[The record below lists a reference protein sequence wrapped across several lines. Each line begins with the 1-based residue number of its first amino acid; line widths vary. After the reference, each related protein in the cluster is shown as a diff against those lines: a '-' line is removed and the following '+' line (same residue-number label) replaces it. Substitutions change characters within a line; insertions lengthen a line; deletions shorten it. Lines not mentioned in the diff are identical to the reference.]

1 MLLSK
6 SFVPIL
12 KNNPSEAKIKS
23 HQLML
28 RVGMIKQASAGIYS
42 WLPLGF
48 KIMKKIEEI
57 VRQEQNKIGAQ
68 EILMPT
74 IQSSEIWKESGRYED
89 YGEEMLRI
97 KDRQNREMLY
107 GPTNEEQV
115 TEIFRSSLKSYK
127 SLPQLLYHIQWK
139 FRDEIRPRFGIMRGR
154 EFYMKDAY
162 SFDVSD
168 EEAFYSYNKFFLS
181 YLRTFKRLALT
192 AIPMAA
198 DTGPIGGNLSHE
210 FIILADT
217 GESKIFTDKR
227 IFDLNSNDTELEK
240 NSLQQM
246 RKKYEQYYSV
256 TDEKFNKD
264 EFEKVVSEENR
275 LITKGIEVGHI
286 FYFGDKYSKAM
297 GASVDLP
304 GGKKDF
310 VKMGSYGIGVS
321 RLVGAIIEAKFDDKN
336 EIMKWPLSV
345 APYDIALVPMIN
357 KNDTSALDKA
367 VNINKE
373 LIKNNIDALIDD
385 TDENYSSKIK
395 KMNLI
400 GAPYQIIIGKKSEG
414 DLLEFKEIGE
424 ETQNLSLTKIIEI
437 IKNKKLKLI
446 SNLEKEITLRFLKA
460 RKNDGFLNVISIF
473 SFIGISL
480 GVAVLII
487 VMSVM
492 NGFRTELINK
502 IVGFNSH
509 LTIKSY
515 DQLID
520 KSKIESND
528 LKLISQYAL
537 FSNSGEAIILKNET
551 SKGIV
556 LRGYQ
561 SDDFSKLEIIK
572 NKNFKGNK
580 INLEKNNISIGN
592 ELSFS
597 LNLKIGDEITILS
610 PSGVQTI
617 IGSMPKQKTF
627 IVTSI
632 FNSGLAEFD
641 NNIALINLST
651 LEDFFG
657 FKQEQRNLE
666 IYLKNPK
673 NIEKQ
678 KFVFQKV
685 YDQELIYSWA
695 DMNSSLFSALKVE
708 RNVMFIILSLIIIVA
723 AFNIISGLTILVKN
737 KTKDIAILKSIGVL
751 NKSIVKIFFLIGII
765 IGTSATIFGIFLGV
779 TFSLYVENLRQ
790 FLSSTFNISLFPEEI
805 YFLSKMPSEINL
817 NSILIISI
825 CSIFITIVVS
835 IFPALKAAKL
845 DPIKALKYE

>member
-57 VRQEQNKIGAQ
+57 VRLEQNKIGAQ

-367 VNINKE
+367 ININKE

-400 GAPYQIIIGKKSEG
+400 GVPYQIIIGKKSEG
-414 DLLEFKEIGE
+414 DLLEFKETGE

-437 IKNKKLKLI
+437 IK
-446 SNLEKEITLRFLKA
+446 
-460 RKNDGFLNVISIF
+460 
-473 SFIGISL
+473 
-480 GVAVLII
+480 
-487 VMSVM
+487 
-492 NGFRTELINK
+492 
-502 IVGFNSH
+502 
-509 LTIKSY
+509 
-515 DQLID
+515 
-520 KSKIESND
+520 
-528 LKLISQYAL
+528 
-537 FSNSGEAIILKNET
+537 
-551 SKGIV
+551 
-556 LRGYQ
+556 
-561 SDDFSKLEIIK
+561 
-572 NKNFKGNK
+572 
-580 INLEKNNISIGN
+580 
-592 ELSFS
+592 
-597 LNLKIGDEITILS
+597 
-610 PSGVQTI
+610 
-617 IGSMPKQKTF
+617 KQK
-627 IVTSI
+627 
-632 FNSGLAEFD
+632 N
-641 NNIALINLST
+641 
-651 LEDFFG
+651 
-657 FKQEQRNLE
+657 
-666 IYLKNPK
+666 
-673 NIEKQ
+673 
-678 KFVFQKV
+678 
-685 YDQELIYSWA
+685 
-695 DMNSSLFSALKVE
+695 
-708 RNVMFIILSLIIIVA
+708 
-723 AFNIISGLTILVKN
+723 
-737 KTKDIAILKSIGVL
+737 
-751 NKSIVKIFFLIGII
+751 
-765 IGTSATIFGIFLGV
+765 
-779 TFSLYVENLRQ
+779 
-790 FLSSTFNISLFPEEI
+790 
-805 YFLSKMPSEINL
+805 
-817 NSILIISI
+817 
-825 CSIFITIVVS
+825 
-835 IFPALKAAKL
+835 
-845 DPIKALKYE
+845 